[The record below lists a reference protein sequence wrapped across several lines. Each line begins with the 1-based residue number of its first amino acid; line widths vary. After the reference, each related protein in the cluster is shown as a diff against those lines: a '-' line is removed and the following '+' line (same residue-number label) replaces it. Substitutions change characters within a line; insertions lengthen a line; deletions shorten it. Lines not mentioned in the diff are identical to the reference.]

1 MKKLF
6 IVLLIFL
13 LSLSFVSAVDLVLK
27 TDIVKSQSLG
37 FFSQEQGGESLT
49 TKTLS
54 VDSSVDVWVRFTSNE
69 KNAPSVNLEGRKLKS
84 QSTAA
89 ELEYTIVVDDG
100 TSYSFTNDKI
110 EIISF
115 FPSSVLSEKT
125 TKTKKL
131 TIALQNAFFALA
143 ADDYSGTITIEI
155 VDN

>member
-1 MKKLF
+1 MKKL
-6 IVLLIFL
+6 IGILLILL
-13 LSLSFVSAVDLVLK
+13 LSLSFVSAVDLILK
-27 TDIVKSQSLG
+27 TDIIKTQSLG

-49 TKTLS
+49 TKALS
-54 VDSSVDVWVRFTSNE
+54 ADSAVDVWVRFTSNE

-84 QSTAA
+84 QSTNA
-89 ELEYTIVVDDG
+89 ELEYTIVVDGG

-110 EIISF
+110 EIVPF

-131 TIALQNAFFALA
+131 TIALQDALFALA
-143 ADDYSGTITIEI
+143 ANDYSGTITIEI